1 MADEIYV
8 RVIPGCPVRVVC
20 DDEEERSLVEK
31 VLADDCG
38 CVVEVE
44 AAAEELAEAAIEEAA
59 AEVAEEAA
67 EAAEG
72 LSCSLEPDKP
82 WEESVCGVV
91 AKEAGRQAAEDVMSR
106 IRPII
111 QRMKVSGGGEA

>member
-1 MADEIYV
+1 MGNEIYV
-8 RVIPGCPVRVVC
+8 KVIPGCPTKVVC
-20 DDEEERSLVEK
+20 DDEEERAVVEEA
-31 VLADDCG
+31 LANMDCG

-67 EAAEG
+67 AELG
-72 LSCSLEPDKP
+72 LTCSLEPDKP

-91 AKEAGRQAAEDVMSR
+91 AREAGRQAAEDVMSR

-111 QRMKVSGGGEA
+111 QRMKVSEGGEE